1 MGGEKSKIFFLTKN
15 IDAML
20 KMWYKFCHEKKI
32 IMYNIKIFTIMKEK
46 IKQLQKCMADIG
58 LTQDEVMS
66 YWQQKA
72 QSSSK
77 KLQVKELAVVNPDFP
92 ASDIRSQAK
101 LFWYAFE
108 GGTFSPDPNAYPNC
122 QGVVGWI
129 NPDLN
134 APEGNKIYVVL
145 PEQMCLPY
153 SNEYCL
159 TGADDLHDGRA
170 NTLKLIE
177 YGKKHNIRFQAAEFA
192 FNYCQ
197 NGVKQGEAFLPA
209 IKQSKLVA
217 KNCEG
222 VSNALNL
229 IGGIFEGWL
238 WSSSEDDY
246 SYAWVVNANDGVH
259 DWGDKNDTSSV
270 SCLLAY

>member
-1 MGGEKSKIFFLTKN
+1 ME
-15 IDAML
+15 
-20 KMWYKFCHEKKI
+20 
-32 IMYNIKIFTIMKEK
+32 EK

-66 YWQQKA
+66 YWPQKA
-72 QSSSK
+72 QSNSK

-92 ASDIRSQAK
+92 ARDIRSQAK

-108 GGTFSPDPNAYPNC
+108 GGMFSPDPKAYPNC

-134 APEGNKIYVVL
+134 ALEGNKIYVVL
-145 PEQMCLPY
+145 PEQKFLQY
-153 SNEYCL
+153 SEECFL
-159 TGADDLHDGRA
+159 TGADDLYDGLA

-177 YGKKHNIRFQAAEFA
+177 YGQEHHIRFPAVEFA

-209 IKQSKLVA
+209 RDQWKCVCASCGCIRK
-217 KNCEG
+217 
-222 VSNALNL
+222 ALKL
-229 IGGIFEGWL
+229 IGGTFEGWL
-238 WSSSEDDY
+238 WSSSEY
-246 SYAWVVNANDGVH
+246 GISTAWYVFSGDG
-259 DWGDKNDTSSV
+259 DTSWGGKGNTTSV

>member
-1 MGGEKSKIFFLTKN
+1 
-15 IDAML
+15 
-20 KMWYKFCHEKKI
+20 
-32 IMYNIKIFTIMKEK
+32 MYNIKIFTIMKEK

-153 SNEYCL
+153 SNKYCQ
-159 TGADDLHDGRA
+159 TGADDLYDGRA

-177 YGKKHNIRFQAAEFA
+177 YGKKHNVRFPAVEYAY
-192 FNYCQ
+192 NYTK

-209 IKQSKLVA
+209 REQSKLVA

-222 VSNALNL
+222 VRNALNL
-229 IGGIFEGWL
+229 IGGTFEGWL
-238 WSSSEDDY
+238 WSSSEFY
-246 SYAWVVNANDGVH
+246 ATSAWVVGTSDGYV
-259 DWGDKNDTSSV
+259 DWYGKSGPYSV

>member
-92 ASDIRSQAK
+92 AKEIMETIRERFSD
-101 LFWYAFE
+101 
-108 GGTFSPDPNAYPNC
+108 
-122 QGVVGWI
+122 
-129 NPDLN
+129 
-134 APEGNKIYVVL
+134 
-145 PEQMCLPY
+145 
-153 SNEYCL
+153 
-159 TGADDLHDGRA
+159 
-170 NTLKLIE
+170 
-177 YGKKHNIRFQAAEFA
+177 
-192 FNYCQ
+192 
-197 NGVKQGEAFLPA
+197 
-209 IKQSKLVA
+209 
-217 KNCEG
+217 
-222 VSNALNL
+222 
-229 IGGIFEGWL
+229 
-238 WSSSEDDY
+238 
-246 SYAWVVNANDGVH
+246 
-259 DWGDKNDTSSV
+259 
-270 SCLLAY
+270 

>member
-1 MGGEKSKIFFLTKN
+1 ME
-15 IDAML
+15 
-20 KMWYKFCHEKKI
+20 
-32 IMYNIKIFTIMKEK
+32 EK

-153 SNEYCL
+153 SNKYCQ
-159 TGADDLHDGRA
+159 TGADDLYDGRA

-177 YGKKHNIRFQAAEFA
+177 YGKKHNVRFPAVEYAY
-192 FNYCQ
+192 NYTK

-209 IKQSKLVA
+209 REQSNLVA

-222 VSNALNL
+222 VRNALNL
-229 IGGIFEGWL
+229 IGGTFEGWL
-238 WSSSEDDY
+238 WSSSERSDY
-246 SYAWVVNANDGVH
+246 TAWAV
-259 DWGDKNDTSSV
+259 DTSDGYVYSHHKDYNFLV

>member
-1 MGGEKSKIFFLTKN
+1 ME
-15 IDAML
+15 
-20 KMWYKFCHEKKI
+20 
-32 IMYNIKIFTIMKEK
+32 EK
-46 IKQLQKCMADIG
+46 IKVIEQAIALAG
-58 LTQDEVMS
+58 LSREDVIA

-72 QSSSK
+72 QSSSNA
-77 KLQVKELAVVNPDFP
+77 LQAKELTIVNSKFP
-92 ASDIRSQAK
+92 ESDIRSQTK

-108 GGTFSPDPNAYPNC
+108 GKKFSPDPKAYPNC

-129 NPDLN
+129 NPDPD

-153 SNEYCL
+153 SNKYCQ
-159 TGADDLHDGRA
+159 TGADDLYDGRA
-170 NTLKLIE
+170 NTKKLIE
-177 YGKKHNIRFQAAEFA
+177 YGKKHYVCFPAAELA
-192 FNYCQ
+192 FNYCE

-209 IKQSKLVA
+209 REQSKLVA

-238 WSSSEDDY
+238 WSSSERSGGIAWGVY
-246 SYAWVVNANDGVH
+246 SYNVNVSSDSKGNSG
-259 DWGDKNDTSSV
+259 SV
-270 SCLLAY
+270 SCFLAY